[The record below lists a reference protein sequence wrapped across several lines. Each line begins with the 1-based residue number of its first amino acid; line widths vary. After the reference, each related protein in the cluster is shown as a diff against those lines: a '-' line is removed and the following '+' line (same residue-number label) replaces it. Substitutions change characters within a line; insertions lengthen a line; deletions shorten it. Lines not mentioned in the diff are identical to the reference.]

1 MGWLRCFTNH
11 SICRSLADHS
21 CLRHSSFDPLSA
33 IAHSRNT
40 VSSHEP
46 ETPGLRELAAS
57 WRPEENPCQSGFFSA
72 SLFLLDA
79 CCVGAAVAASLVA
92 VRHCLQFPRAR
103 FSKTPPEFRR
113 DRGLPVCLTRR
124 ILPIQG
130 RLLAVSTLLRP
141 PKRVESKEPGWEISH
156 RYVQPKPICLRDY
169 SHGHFCVRTEPRDG
183 RCSRHIAK

>member
-57 WRPEENPCQSGFFSA
+57 WRPEENPCQSGFFSE
-72 SLFLLDA
+72 SLFFCWTAYHPGTAPALHSPFF
-79 CCVGAAVAASLVA
+79 GAAYNFLKLLKARVALVA
-92 VRHCLQFPRAR
+92 RSDGVLPCL
-103 FSKTPPEFRR
+103 SHPPGQGAIGFCQYAVEAAKK
-113 DRGLPVCLTRR
+113 CR
-124 ILPIQG
+124 I
-130 RLLAVSTLLRP
+130 
-141 PKRVESKEPGWEISH
+141 K
-156 RYVQPKPICLRDY
+156 
-169 SHGHFCVRTEPRDG
+169 
-183 RCSRHIAK
+183 

>member
-57 WRPEENPCQSGFFSA
+57 WRPEENPCQSGFFSE
-72 SLFLLDA
+72 SLFFA
-79 CCVGAAVAASLVA
+79 GPAVSVVA
-92 VRHCLQFPRAR
+92 WQLISTVFKSCLQFHRAR
-103 FSKTPPEFRR
+103 SQRHFRSPE
-113 DRGLPVCLTRR
+113 GVSSLS
-124 ILPIQG
+124 QG
-130 RLLAVSTLLRP
+130 RLVAISTPLRP
-141 PKRVESKEPGWEISH
+141 PKSVESK
-156 RYVQPKPICLRDY
+156 
-169 SHGHFCVRTEPRDG
+169 
-183 RCSRHIAK
+183 